1 MAFPSLHIPHPI
13 IRAREGSAAGSPSEW
28 QHKLNSPC
36 CRVGE
41 LKRMSP
47 QNISL
52 RTGNSLENLRLIA
65 AMHML
70 TCDTFLGENRTE
82 DR

>member
-1 MAFPSLHIPHPI
+1 
-13 IRAREGSAAGSPSEW
+13 
-28 QHKLNSPC
+28 
-36 CRVGE
+36 
-41 LKRMSP
+41 MSP

-70 TCDTFLGENRTE
+70 TCDTFLGENTCIPQTSQLNKYNSCADSSSMVLFFGTGAASPSLARTE
-82 DR
+82 